1 MSSPLRRWWHFG
13 VAGSI
18 PLLALALGAS
28 DGDAR
33 SIEREIGSGASQKS
47 AAQKSAAQKTAAPEN
62 RKAVPAESRSVGARN
77 HDPCCADEPPVPRA
91 RVGAPAESRVA
102 PATTSP
108 QPAVRGTSP
117 SATPAAP
124 PTPEARP
131 TGIRSVKRD
140 GKAAPPAKQG
150 EQRRGGVG
158 SLIGISF
165 A

>member
-13 VAGSI
+13 IAGSI

-33 SIEREIGSGASQKS
+33 SIEREIGSGA
-47 AAQKSAAQKTAAPEN
+47 AQKSSAQKAAAPES
-62 RKAVPAESRSVGARN
+62 RKAAPAESPSVGTRN

-91 RVGAPAESRVA
+91 SVGVPAERRVA
-102 PATTSP
+102 PTAAPS
-108 QPAVRGTSP
+108 QPSVRGTSP
-117 SATPAAP
+117 SATPA
-124 PTPEARP
+124 PETRP

-140 GKAAPPAKQG
+140 GKAAPPSKQG

-158 SLIGISF
+158 ALIGITF

>member
-18 PLLALALGAS
+18 PLLALALGAG

-33 SIEREIGSGASQKS
+33 SIERDIGSGASQKT
-47 AAQKSAAQKTAAPEN
+47 AAQKSTAQKSATPEN
-62 RKAVPAESRSVGARN
+62 AKAVPADSRSVGARN
-77 HDPCCADEPPVPRA
+77 HDPCCGDEPPVPRA
-91 RVGAPAESRVA
+91 RVGAPADSRVA
-102 PATTSP
+102 PAITQP

-117 SATPAAP
+117 SASP
-124 PTPEARP
+124 
-131 TGIRSVKRD
+131 IRSVKRD

-158 SLIGISF
+158 SLIGITF